1 MSDYN
6 DSLKRM
12 TKIMSDS
19 LLCTSQFHKAVT
31 SSTAFATTQSVAK
44 IMEPYRNLC
53 ENFKTAY
60 SDSIAKTIGPCL
72 SQQLAKSLS
81 DSIHKSFSNS
91 LKNNPAFTELSLT
104 LNRATPEL
112 TFLSHSHTYDFPT
125 DLGGISENDDYVI
138 VDKSAIK
145 TYNLPDSVA
154 IPIGNCRIKLPTSL
168 FVAIVQF
175 IIGTVITLS
184 LTFAQS
190 CSSTESAN
198 KQLQV
203 ENVQIQL
210 LKSQNIMFQ
219 QLLNNIDTSSSSE
232 IEAINELKQ
241 SVEEQSKQLSQCQET
256 LDKFEEALDNHETV
270 ENIDTA
276 KKPIQ

>member
-19 LLCTSQFHKAVT
+19 LLCTSQFHKTVT

-60 SDSIAKTIGPCL
+60 SDSIAKTIGSCL

-81 DSIHKSFSNS
+81 DSIHKSFSDS
-91 LKNNPAFTELSLT
+91 LKRNPAFNELSST
-104 LNRATPEL
+104 LNAITPEL
-112 TFLSHSHTYDFPT
+112 IFTSLSHTYDFPK
-125 DLGGISENDDYVI
+125 DLGGISEKDNDDFIVI
-138 VDKSAIK
+138 DNAVSTAYDIPCTVAVPINEHKRKISTSDFCAIIS
-145 TYNLPDSVA
+145 LIIA
-154 IPIGNCRIKLPTSL
+154 IISG
-168 FVAIVQF
+168 
-175 IIGTVITLS
+175 IIIPLYLQSKPSETEVIEL
-184 LTFAQS
+184 
-190 CSSTESAN
+190 
-198 KQLQV
+198 
-203 ENVQIQL
+203 QL
-210 LKSQNIMFQ
+210 LQSQNELLQ
-219 QLLNNIDTSSSSE
+219 QLLHNADISSSSE

-256 LDKFEEALDNHETV
+256 LDKFDEALDNHETV

>member
-1 MSDYN
+1 
-6 DSLKRM
+6 
-12 TKIMSDS
+12 MSDS

-60 SDSIAKTIGPCL
+60 SDSIAKTIGSCL

-81 DSIHKSFSNS
+81 DSIHKSFSDS
-91 LKNNPAFTELSLT
+91 LKRNPAFNELSST
-104 LNRATPEL
+104 LNAITPEL
-112 TFLSHSHTYDFPT
+112 IFTSLSHTYDFPK
-125 DLGGISENDDYVI
+125 DLGGISEKDNDDFIVI
-138 VDKSAIK
+138 DNAVSTAYDIPCTVAVPINEHKRKISTSDFCAI
-145 TYNLPDSVA
+145 
-154 IPIGNCRIKLPTSL
+154 ISL
-168 FVAIVQF
+168 FIAIISG
-175 IIGTVITLS
+175 IIIPLYLQSKPSETEVIEL
-184 LTFAQS
+184 
-190 CSSTESAN
+190 
-198 KQLQV
+198 
-203 ENVQIQL
+203 QL
-210 LKSQNIMFQ
+210 LQSQNELLQ
-219 QLLNNIDTSSSSE
+219 QLLHNADISSSSE